1 VVDTVVTTQAHYLGP
16 LLKTD
21 ANLRLLKALGGGAPR
36 NALLVPVLG
45 LGRVVNVLYA
55 DAGRGRLVDG
65 SDLGELLILA
75 TRISQSYDD
84 LARRAV

>member
-1 VVDTVVTTQAHYLGP
+1 
-16 LLKTD
+16 
-21 ANLRLLKALGGGAPR
+21 
-36 NALLVPVLG
+36 
-45 LGRVVNVLYA
+45 VLYA

-75 TRISQSYDD
+75 TRIAKSYDD